1 VVSSPRHG
9 ISWSAVASLRD
20 SRSRAG
26 RCTGAGF
33 IAVEDPCFAPHRH
46 VLAMSG
52 LEVVPIPGD
61 AGGMDVA
68 ALTTASV
75 DAVLVVPAHSY
86 PAGVTLS
93 HDRRQALIAWAT
105 AHNAVIIEDD
115 YDSEFRY
122 DRAPVGALQGLSPA
136 YVVCLG
142 SVSKTIGPSLR
153 IGWVAASNDFI
164 AELTEEKQVDDMGS
178 SLIEQLALARF
189 VDSGDFARYLRRV
202 RPIYRDRRDAAT
214 RAAAELLPEASW
226 SGAAAGLHL
235 HLILPDDVDERA
247 MTEAA
252 HDHGVL
258 IEHASMHWAN
268 QDLVR
273 PSIVLGYGP
282 HPEAAFRR
290 AVSLLANAMASSR
303 GHRLAG

>member
-1 VVSSPRHG
+1 
-9 ISWSAVASLRD
+9 
-20 SRSRAG
+20 
-26 RCTGAGF
+26 
-33 IAVEDPCFAPHRH
+33 
-46 VLAMSG
+46 M
-52 LEVVPIPGD
+52 
-61 AGGMDVA
+61 
-68 ALTTASV
+68 
-75 DAVLVVPAHSY
+75 VVPAHSY
-86 PAGVTLS
+86 PAGVTLGL
-93 HDRRQALIAWAT
+93 DRRRALIAWAT
-105 AHNAVIIEDD
+105 ARDAVIIEDD

-122 DRAPVGALQGLSPA
+122 DRAPIGALQGLSPA
-136 YVVCLG
+136 RVVCLG

-164 AELTEEKQVDDMGS
+164 AGLTEEKQVDDMGS

-189 VDSGDFARYLRRV
+189 LDRGDFARYLRRV
-202 RPIYRDRRDAAT
+202 RPIYRDRRDAAI
-214 RAAAELLPEASW
+214 RAAAEIIPEASW

-235 HLILPDDVDERA
+235 QLILPDEVDERA

-252 HDHGVL
+252 HDQGVL

-290 AVSLLANAMASSR
+290 AVSLLAKAMASSR
-303 GHRLAG
+303 NHRLAV